1 MMELIIE
8 LNKMCNRFEGYTTKA
23 IRDTVMEEEDA
34 NVKKVI
40 CTVVKNIND
49 VVAFFDDL
57 FEGVTYPEMDT
68 LYINKYLE
76 LINVY
81 YFICKKTSFLPMYSK
96 HYWQETNKQ
105 ILNLWKES
113 SFEEKDKNDL
123 FIKIFDDLLGNMLSA
138 NPEVCDRKLSDFK
151 NMYRATTYMVN
162 DAYSFIMPDP
172 DYCKDNRWN
181 DDGVAFLYL
190 AYDNEDMNYQ
200 NITLA
205 EKTCFEECRL
215 VDGTEVAVCQF
226 EPVNDSAKI
235 LYLAYQD
242 VDYDDLLADL
252 NREIVTRTDEVIQL
266 LGEKKK
272 VRSKLQQYATNQR
285 KDLFMKEVRKILNKA
300 GINDEMKAQVQ
311 NVLFITMLGN
321 ICDSVF
327 YAVDKEKDP
336 KLEAYIP
343 FRKFS
348 KYLIHLG
355 YRGVA
360 YRSTRMELIG
370 LNGTNLVVF
379 EPSDARPKKGTMNVY
394 KYHDKEECERINQY

>member
-1 MMELIIE
+1 MELIIE

-23 IRDTVMEEEDA
+23 IRDTVMEEKDD
-34 NVKKVI
+34 NVKKI
-40 CTVVKNIND
+40 IYTVVKNMNE
-49 VVAFFDDL
+49 VVAMFDGL
-57 FEGVTYPEMDT
+57 FQGITDTELDT

-81 YFICKKTSFLPMYSK
+81 YFICTKTGFLPKYSK
-96 HYWQETNKQ
+96 HYWKETNKQ
-105 ILNLWKES
+105 ILNIWKES
-113 SFEEKDKNDL
+113 SFDEKEKNDL

-151 NMYRATTYMVN
+151 NMYRATKYMVN
-162 DAYSFIMPDP
+162 DAYSYIMPDP

-190 AYDNEDMNYQ
+190 AYDDEDMNYQ

-215 VDGTEVAVCQF
+215 VDGTEIAVCQF
-226 EPVNDSAKI
+226 KSVNDSAKI

-242 VDYDDLLADL
+242 IDYGKLLDNL
-252 NREIVTRTDEVIQL
+252 NQEIVTRTDEVIQL
-266 LGEKKK
+266 LGEKNK
-272 VRSKLQQYATNQR
+272 VRNKLQQYASSQR
-285 KDLFMKEVRKILNKA
+285 KDLFTKEVRKILNKA
-300 GINDEMKAQVQ
+300 GINKEMKAQVQ

-348 KYLIHLG
+348 KYLIYLG

-379 EPSDARPKKGTMNVY
+379 NPSDAEPKKGTMNVY
-394 KYHDKEECERINQY
+394 KYHDKEECERIKQY

>member
-242 VDYDDLLADL
+242 VDYDALLADL

-321 ICDSVF
+321 IFDSVF